1 MLQRIIVHTDPKIS
15 YENPF
20 RNYRINDWCIG
31 HAAEIMSIANAA
43 LNDKPAEYG
52 LGGRQDVEMAM
63 AIYESSLRGS
73 VPIKLPLEGITD
85 YELAVHEDYLEKF
98 GQPIVPT

>member
-43 LNDKPAEYG
+43 LNDKPADYG

-63 AIYESSLRGS
+63 AIYESSLKGS
-73 VPIKLPLEGITD
+73 VPIKLPLKGITD
-85 YELAVHEDYLEKF
+85 YELAVHEDYLKKF
-98 GQPIVPT
+98 GRPIVPV

>member
-1 MLQRIIVHTDPKIS
+1 
-15 YENPF
+15 
-20 RNYRINDWCIG
+20 
-31 HAAEIMSIANAA
+31 MSIANAA

-85 YELAVHEDYLEKF
+85 YDIAVHEDYLEKF